1 MGITVSYKPE
11 TLDKYMETV
20 PLGMVTAI
28 FDNEKPFSIDAN
40 GEIVEFEYE
49 GQCIKC
55 KDGVA
60 TYVGATQDTQYSLE
74 MSGVDMNPEV
84 WATLPEKYKFLW
96 RQAYK
101 AGFIYPSITND
112 ANGEWIAQPLDGSP
126 VEISGPYIIDEET
139 GEEIPVSDDI
149 EEQ

>member
-1 MGITVSYKPE
+1 MDITASYKPE

-28 FDNEKPFSIDAN
+28 FDNEKPFSIDVN

-60 TYVGATQDTQYSLE
+60 TYVGTTEDIQYSL
-74 MSGVDMNPEV
+74 
-84 WATLPEKYKFLW
+84 
-96 RQAYK
+96 R
-101 AGFIYPSITND
+101 
-112 ANGEWIAQPLDGSP
+112 
-126 VEISGPYIIDEET
+126 
-139 GEEIPVSDDI
+139 
-149 EEQ
+149 